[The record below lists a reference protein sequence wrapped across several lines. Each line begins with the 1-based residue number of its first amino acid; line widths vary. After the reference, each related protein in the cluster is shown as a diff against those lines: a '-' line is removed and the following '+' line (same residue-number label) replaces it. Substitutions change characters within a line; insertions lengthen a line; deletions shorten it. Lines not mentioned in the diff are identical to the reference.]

1 MSKAQHTSLILTT
14 RLERDSLKD
23 IAYLKD
29 KGFEAVS
36 SPLLTIHA
44 LDAELPSAKDFDSIV
59 LTSRHAAR
67 LITDKNL
74 LALPCF
80 AVGEATAQAASEA
93 GFKSIIAGE
102 TNAADLTETIKKN
115 PPTRLLW
122 LSGEDIS
129 YDIKAG
135 LEADNI
141 VCERYPLYKA
151 ELVDDFTPTALKA
164 LKAGDIGVVL
174 IHSARTGEQFKKL
187 IERYHLRSVQRNM
200 AVVAISEEVARLFG
214 ADWGNNVRVA
224 KEPKREAMLAEAME
238 AVKETN
244 HG

>member
-1 MSKAQHTSLILTT
+1 MSKAQHLSLILTT
-14 RLERDSLKD
+14 RPESDSLKD

-29 KGFEAVS
+29 KGFEAIS

-44 LDAELPSAKDFDSIV
+44 LGAELPSIKDFDSVV
-59 LTSRHAAR
+59 LTSQHAAR
-67 LITDKNL
+67 LIKDKDI

-93 GFKSIIAGE
+93 GFKNIIAGE
-102 TNAADLTETIKKN
+102 SNAADLTETIKKN

-122 LSGEDIS
+122 LSGQDIS

-151 ELVDDFTPTALKA
+151 ELVDDFTPMALEA
-164 LKAGDIGVVL
+164 LKAGDVGAVL

-187 IERYHLRSVQRNM
+187 IERYHLSSVQRNM
-200 AVVAISEEVARLFG
+200 TYIAISEEVARLYG
-214 ADWGNNVRVA
+214 ADWGNVRVA
-224 KEPKREAMLAEAME
+224 KSPKREAMLAEAME
-238 AVKETN
+238 AIGEIK